1 MNDYELAIKR
11 CKRLEELLEQ
21 GFGAS
26 GRGLHEKLTSVQS
39 RLPQSLIKKMRY
51 IATVRNRLVHETS
64 VDRLDDKNGFETAC
78 NVAEQQLSDL
88 LPKPKSNK
96 PGCWFFLLALGSFVG
111 AAVSAVVAMGWM
123 WLQR

>member
-39 RLPQSLIKKMRY
+39 RLPQPLVKKMRY

-78 NVAEQQLSDL
+78 NAAEQQLSAL
-88 LPKPKSNK
+88 FPKAKSNK
-96 PGCWFFLLALGSFVG
+96 PGCWFFLLAVGSFVG
-111 AAVSAVVAMGWM
+111 LAASLAAMV
-123 WLQR
+123 WLHG

>member
-39 RLPQSLIKKMRY
+39 RLPQPLVKKMRY
-51 IATVRNRLVHETS
+51 IASVRNRLVHETS

-78 NVAEQQLSDL
+78 NAAEQQLSAL
-88 LPKPKSNK
+88 LPKAKSNK
-96 PGCWFFLLALGSFVG
+96 PGCWFFLLAVGSFVG
-111 AAVSAVVAMGWM
+111 LAASLAAMV
-123 WLQR
+123 WLHG

>member
-39 RLPQSLIKKMRY
+39 RLPQPLVKKMRY

-78 NVAEQQLSDL
+78 NAAEQQLSAL
-88 LPKPKSNK
+88 RPKAKSNK
-96 PGCWFFLLALGSFVG
+96 PGCWFFLLAVGSFVG
-111 AAVSAVVAMGWM
+111 LAASLAAMV
-123 WLQR
+123 WLHG

>member
-39 RLPQSLIKKMRY
+39 RLPQPLVKKMRY

-78 NVAEQQLSDL
+78 NDAEQQLSAL
-88 LPKPKSNK
+88 LPKAKSNK
-96 PGCWFFLLALGSFVG
+96 PGCWFFLLAVGSFVG
-111 AAVSAVVAMGWM
+111 LAVSLAAMV
-123 WLQR
+123 WLHG

>member
-39 RLPQSLIKKMRY
+39 RLPQPLVKKMRY

-78 NVAEQQLSDL
+78 NAAEQQLSAL
-88 LPKPKSNK
+88 LPKAKSNN
-96 PGCWFFLLALGSFVG
+96 PGCWFFLLAVGSFVG
-111 AAVSAVVAMGWM
+111 LAVSLAAMV
-123 WLQR
+123 WLHG

>member
-11 CKRLEELLEQ
+11 CKRLEELLDQ

-39 RLPQSLIKKMRY
+39 RLPQPLVKKMRY

-64 VDRLDDKNGFETAC
+64 VDRLEDKNGFETAC
-78 NVAEQQLSDL
+78 NAAEQQLSAL
-88 LPKPKSNK
+88 LPKAKSNK
-96 PGCWFFLLALGSFVG
+96 PGCWFFLLAVGSFVG
-111 AAVSAVVAMGWM
+111 LAVSLAAMV
-123 WLQR
+123 WLHG